1 MDSGLLDQ
9 FISEAT
15 DLTPS
20 VDQRMLHQKDG
31 VSVLAKKATGRRL
44 ENLGRVREEAKA
56 LVSIQGRQNSL
67 DTPFVPVP
75 RHGGRDC
82 T

>member
-31 VSVLAKKATGRRL
+31 VSVLAKKATGRQQSQSLSVLYRF
-44 ENLGRVREEAKA
+44 
-56 LVSIQGRQNSL
+56 QGFSTR
-67 DTPFVPVP
+67 
-75 RHGGRDC
+75 
-82 T
+82 